1 MRKRNHF
8 IGLWLDSAELSHL
21 KKQCSISGLSSSV
34 FIRKTILGENLR
46 PRPPDTYALLLRQLS
61 GIGTNL
67 NQIAHIAN
75 SRQDISQDSLEE
87 AVRLARKAWE
97 AVKRSL

>member
-8 IGLWLDSAELSHL
+8 IGLWLDSAELAHL
-21 KKQCSISGLSSSV
+21 KEQCSISGLSSSV
-34 FIRKTILGENLR
+34 FIRKTILGEILR
-46 PRPPDTYALLLRQLS
+46 TRPPDTYALLLRQIS

-75 SRQDISQDSLEE
+75 SRQDISQDLLEE

>member
-1 MRKRNHF
+1 MRENVKKLTLR
-8 IGLWLDSAELSHL
+8 LTALEYAHL
-21 KKQCSISGLSSSV
+21 KKLSELSGLKLEPLL
-34 FIRKTILGENLR
+34 RKLVMGVQLR
-46 PRPPDTYALLLRQLS
+46 PRPPDTYAQLLRQLS

-87 AVRLARKAWE
+87 AVWLARKAWE